1 MNKKNLSL
9 VLLFF
14 CFFTGIVQA
23 QQSDDKRMKIEITV
37 KDGNKTVSGLIRSA
51 TFSYSKPANAD
62 GDVKDKYPTK
72 NFYFSLDFEKMNI
85 PLLQAFTKNKN
96 GIDGQIT
103 MTDTYG
109 KSPARKLEFTKATLE
124 SLSDQLTA
132 DYSSAYF
139 TIGSDTLIIDG
150 VNVQ

>member
-1 MNKKNLSL
+1 MNKKILSL
-9 VLLFF
+9 ILLFF
-14 CFFTGIVQA
+14 CFLTGMVQA

-37 KDGNKTVSGLIRSA
+37 KDGNKTVSALIRTA
-51 TFSYSKPANAD
+51 TFSYSKPANTDTD
-62 GDVKDKYPTK
+62 GKDKYPTK
-72 NFYFSLDFEKMNI
+72 NFYFSLDFEKMSI

-96 GIDGQIT
+96 GVDGVIT

-124 SLSDQLTA
+124 SFSDQLAA
-132 DYSSAYF
+132 DYASAYF

>member
-1 MNKKNLSL
+1 MNKKNFSL
-9 VLLFF
+9 ILLFF
-14 CFFTGIVQA
+14 CFLTGMVQA

-37 KDGNKTVSGLIRSA
+37 KDGNKTVSGLIRTA
-51 TFSYSKPANAD
+51 TFSYSKPADAD
-62 GDVKDKYPTK
+62 AKDKYPTK

-85 PLLQAFTKNKN
+85 ALLQAFTKNKN
-96 GIDGQIT
+96 GIDGVIT

-124 SLSDQLTA
+124 SMSDQLAA